1 MLKALT
7 FIGSSPT
14 KYSETTYYI
23 ERGGKREYCTTHLFP
38 EVVVKLYQPTE
49 LIAFAT
55 DEVLM
60 DIHGHGYLKHLED
73 VCSKHKVDF
82 DPQPIPSGKSTNE
95 LWQIFDVYADAVDE
109 GDKII
114 LDITH
119 GFRSFP
125 VLALPAITYLR
136 QVKKAEFTHIIYGAF
151 EAQDRAKNETPIF
164 DLTPFVILLDWTN
177 AVNVFQLTGDAR
189 PIAELDI
196 HKDISNALTKLSE
209 SLLTNRTIGVQEASF
224 EFNRLSIHKL
234 VTAHSVGSQAPFR
247 MLIEQLQE
255 NYGGMAVYD
264 PRNKPEQSIKVQYD
278 QIKWYIDNQ
287 HYFQAITLIR
297 EWLVSWEYLQWR
309 PRRGDDWLRRRYRKP
324 VEDRFNEEMSAA
336 PEPDEEAWDLWDAC
350 KDIRNDLAHCGMRVF
365 PAPRTANEAIDAIKE
380 MFDYLEEFARD
391 KGVIS

>member
-1 MLKALT
+1 MSKLKALT
-7 FIGSSPT
+7 FLGTGP
-14 KYSETTYYI
+14 KDGYQKTTYL
-23 ERGGKREYCTTHLFP
+23 KHDDNKPCTTHLFP
-38 EVVVKLYQPTE
+38 EAVAKLYEPEQ
-49 LIAFAT
+49 IIVFAT
-55 DEVLM
+55 PQVQKDPK
-60 DIHGHGYLKHLED
+60 GYLAHLRKEL
-73 VCSKHKVDF
+73 S
-82 DPQPIPSGKSTNE
+82 PQLCEKEIRNGNSTEE
-95 LWQIFDVYADAVDE
+95 LWEIFKACEAVVDP
-109 GDKII
+109 GDPEII

-119 GFRSFP
+119 AFRS
-125 VLALPAITYLR
+125 LPLLVFTVAVYLR
-136 QVKKAEFTHIIYGAF
+136 QVKQVELKHIIYGAF
-151 EAQDRAKNETPIF
+151 EARDSSKNETPIF
-164 DLTPFVILLDWTN
+164 DLTPFVSLLDWTN
-177 AVNVFQLTGDAR
+177 AVNVFQRTGDAR

-196 HKDISNALTKLSE
+196 HNDISDALTKLSE
-209 SLLTNRTIGVQEASF
+209 SLLTNRTIEVQEAAF
-224 EFNRLSIHKL
+224 KFNGLDIDEL
-234 VTAHSVGSQAPFR
+234 VTEHKEGSQAPFR
-247 MLIEQLQE
+247 MLIEQLQD
-255 NYGGMAVYD
+255 NYKGMAVND

-391 KGVIS
+391 KSVIS